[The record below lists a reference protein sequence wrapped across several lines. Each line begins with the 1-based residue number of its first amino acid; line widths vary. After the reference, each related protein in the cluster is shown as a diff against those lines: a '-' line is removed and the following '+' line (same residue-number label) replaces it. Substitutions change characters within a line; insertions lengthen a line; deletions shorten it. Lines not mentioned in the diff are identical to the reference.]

1 MSGLSESGNLWHT
14 IQAWLLPAL
23 EDELGELDDQHRE
36 FVTLCE
42 ACKPREHLNAYR
54 WVGNGCPPK
63 AASHCARYSSPRPR
77 GTSPPPAT

>member
-1 MSGLSESGNLWHT
+1 MSGLSELGNLWHT

-42 ACKPREHLNAYR
+42 ACKSREHLKAYR
-54 WVGNGCPPK
+54 
-63 AASHCARYSSPRPR
+63 
-77 GTSPPPAT
+77 